1 MHCFFGNLL
10 QFVKHWLVLMA
21 LFLASPLIA
30 QHLPDERVIVTA
42 NAAPVPFENLSR
54 AVTVFTREDIANLP
68 VHSIAD
74 VLMQATSADIRSRAP
89 FGLQADFSL
98 RGSSFSQVLVLV
110 NGLRINDSQTA
121 HHNSDIPVQLQDID
135 RIEIMLGPGSS
146 IYGADAFGGS
156 INIITSRR
164 AEPVRASITG
174 GEHNLIDGSFGMSL
188 QKGKFEQS
196 IDASANYSSGF
207 KSDRDFRSVSVSS
220 GINVG
225 EGFGVFVS
233 HLQKEFGAE
242 GFYGPSPSREW
253 TDQTLVSVN
262 HESKRND
269 IQGYYRT
276 HGDRFLYDVRS
287 PGLFESSHRTHAAA
301 ALLKTRF
308 QLSPTGS
315 ITVGGEV
322 GGDWIA
328 SRSLGDHSF
337 ARTSFFGELQWLFGK
352 SAAVYSGLRLDYYS
366 NFGLAANPSI
376 SASWWALPRV
386 RLRSALGRA
395 FRIPSFTELYYRDP
409 NHEANSSLKPESSWS
424 AEVGA
429 DFVPAKNWLGSMTLF
444 SRRERDIIDWIR
456 DSPQDKWRTSNIRKL
471 RTAGLELSLER
482 TLNSRLRLT
491 ARYSLISIDA
501 GQVDYISKYVL
512 AYAHDSWSA
521 AASFRMPLAL
531 EYHQTINYKK
541 RSNGLD
547 YWVLDG
553 RLERRFYRFAAAIE
567 YTNLL
572 DRHYQEI
579 SGVDMPGR
587 WFAFSLSTR

>member
-1 MHCFFGNLL
+1 
-10 QFVKHWLVLMA
+10 MA
-21 LFLASPLIA
+21 LLLASPSLA
-30 QHLPDERVIVTA
+30 QRLPDEQVIVTA
-42 NAAPVPFENLSR
+42 NAAPVPFKNLSR
-54 AVTVFTREDIANLP
+54 SVTVLTREDIANLP
-68 VHSIAD
+68 AHSIAD

-89 FGLQADFSL
+89 FGLQSDFSL
-98 RGSSFSQVLVLV
+98 RGSAFSQVLILV

-135 RIEIMLGPGSS
+135 RIEILFGPGSS
-146 IYGADAFGGS
+146 IYGADAFSGI

-164 AEPVRASITG
+164 AEPVRASIKG
-174 GEHNLIDGSFGMSL
+174 GEHNLIDGSFGMSF

-196 IDASANYSSGF
+196 IGASANHSSGF
-207 KSDRDFRSVSVSS
+207 KHDRDFRSVSVSS

-225 EGFGVFVS
+225 ERLGIFVS
-233 HLQKEFGAE
+233 HLKKEFGAE

-262 HESKRND
+262 HESKRTGV
-269 IQGYYRT
+269 QGYYRT

-287 PGLFESSHRTHAAA
+287 PGLFESSHRTQAAGA
-301 ALLKTRF
+301 SINTRF
-308 QLSPTGS
+308 SLSQAGS
-315 ITVGGEV
+315 ITLGGEA

-337 ARTSFFGELQWLFGK
+337 ARASFFGELQWLIGK
-352 SAAVYSGLRLDYYS
+352 SAAVHSGLRMDYYS
-366 NFGLAANPSI
+366 NFGSAANPSI
-376 SASWWALPRV
+376 SASWWVLPRI

-395 FRIPSFTELYYRDP
+395 FRIPSFTERYYRDP

-429 DFVPAKNWLGSMTLF
+429 DLIPAKNWLGSITLF
-444 SRRERDIIDWIR
+444 SRREQNIIDWIR
-456 DSPQDKWRTSNIRKL
+456 DSAQDKWRTSNIRKL
-471 RTAGLELSLER
+471 RTVGAELSLER
-482 TLNSRLRLT
+482 AVNSRLRLT
-491 ARYSLISIDA
+491 VRSSIISINA

-512 AYAHDSWSA
+512 DYARDSWSA
-521 AASFRMPLAL
+521 TASFRMPLAM

-541 RSNGLD
+541 RANGRD

-553 RLERRFYRFAAAIE
+553 RLGRRFYRFAAAIE

-572 DRHYQEI
+572 DRRYQEI